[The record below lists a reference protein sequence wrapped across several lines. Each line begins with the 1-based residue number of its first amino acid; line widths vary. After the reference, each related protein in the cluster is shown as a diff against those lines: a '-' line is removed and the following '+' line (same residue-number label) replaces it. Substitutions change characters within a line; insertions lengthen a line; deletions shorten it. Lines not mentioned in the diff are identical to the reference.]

1 MKKLLFVLMML
12 VPGIGMAQIIKSDVV
27 NSYDGSRMITTS
39 AVRLTKCATVHFVT
53 VVRKNRPMT
62 TLCLYAGRNSAFTVL
77 KGSTLTIRTKEGN
90 TRKLFADAMQFSEV
104 SNNPDWPKFVVTAF
118 YKVDL
123 DFFKDETITDMTMQ
137 TRDSAIDI
145 LNIEAKASDKMRKC
159 FEMIEKELEE

>member
-1 MKKLLFVLMML
+1 
-12 VPGIGMAQIIKSDVV
+12 
-27 NSYDGSRMITTS
+27 
-39 AVRLTKCATVHFVT
+39 
-53 VVRKNRPMT
+53 
-62 TLCLYAGRNSAFTVL
+62 
-77 KGSTLTIRTKEGN
+77 
-90 TRKLFADAMQFSEV
+90 LFADAMQFSEV